1 MQFASQLLPL
11 SNRDSFEFAGVGH
24 LVADDPDIHQGG
36 NPQNDANYFVVY
48 PKRDVS
54 FRSELPVQEAQ
65 ALAVLLQA
73 LEEAYISAMRA
84 RGLDMVWLNI
94 QDNGNWS
101 LLADKPRHFHVH
113 LYGRCRTEVGQTP
126 GQALV
131 FPDPHS
137 TVYDENKQ
145 LDEGDLAAIIDRL
158 KTNIQKIAS
167 REKDQPYP
175 LR

>member
-1 MQFASQLLPL
+1 MSGTEPVIWSDENFEIRLP
-11 SNRDSFEFAGVGH
+11 NRPHVDRDDGGH
-24 LVADDPDIHQGG
+24 LVL
-36 NPQNDANYFVVY
+36 Y

-73 LEEAYISAMRA
+73 LEEAYLFAMRA

-101 LLADKPRHFHVH
+101 LLTDKPRHFHVH
-113 LYGRCRTEVGQTP
+113 LYGRCRTEHGQTP

-137 TVYDENKQ
+137 AIYDEKKQ
-145 LDEGDLAAIIDRL
+145 LDEGDIAAIIDRL
-158 KTNIQKIAS
+158 EANIQKLAS
-167 REKDQPYP
+167 QEHGQPYP

>member
-1 MQFASQLLPL
+1 MSGTEPVIWSDENFEIRLP
-11 SNRDSFEFAGVGH
+11 NRPHVDRDDGGH
-24 LVADDPDIHQGG
+24 L
-36 NPQNDANYFVVY
+36 VVY

-73 LEEAYISAMRA
+73 LEEAYLFAMRA

-101 LLADKPRHFHVH
+101 LLTDKPRHFHVH
-113 LYGRCRTEVGQTP
+113 LYGRCRTEHGQTP

-137 TVYDENKQ
+137 AIYDEKKQ
-145 LDEGDLAAIIDRL
+145 LDEGDIAAIIDRL
-158 KTNIQKIAS
+158 EANIQKLAS
-167 REKDQPYP
+167 QEHGQPYP

>member
-1 MQFASQLLPL
+1 MSGTEPVIWSDENFEIRLP
-11 SNRDSFEFAGVGH
+11 NRPHVDRDDGGH
-24 LVADDPDIHQGG
+24 L
-36 NPQNDANYFVVY
+36 VVY

-54 FRSELPVQEAQ
+54 FRRELPVQEAQ

-73 LEEAYISAMRA
+73 LEEAYLFAMRA

-101 LLADKPRHFHVH
+101 LLTDKPRHFHVH
-113 LYGRCRTEVGQTP
+113 LYGRCRTEHGQTP

-137 TVYDENKQ
+137 AIYDEKKQ
-145 LDEGDLAAIIDRL
+145 LDEGDIAAIIDRL
-158 KTNIQKIAS
+158 EANIQKLAS
-167 REKDQPYP
+167 QEHGQPYP

>member
-1 MQFASQLLPL
+1 MMSETEPVVWSDKHFEIRLPMRPHVD
-11 SNRDSFEFAGVGH
+11 RDDGGH
-24 LVADDPDIHQGG
+24 L
-36 NPQNDANYFVVY
+36 VVY
-48 PKRDVS
+48 PKRDVG
-54 FRSELPVQEAQ
+54 FRSELPVEEAQ

-73 LEEAYISAMRA
+73 LENAYILAMRS

-137 TVYDENKQ
+137 TVYDENRQ
-145 LDEGDLAAIIDRL
+145 LDEEDIAAIVDRL
-158 KTNIQKIAS
+158 EANIQKLAS
-167 REKDQPYP
+167 QEKDQPNP

>member
-1 MQFASQLLPL
+1 MGRGAVGRGSGLPCGQRAACE
-11 SNRDSFEFAGVGH
+11 STGDGRERGRRPHVDRDDGGH
-24 LVADDPDIHQGG
+24 L
-36 NPQNDANYFVVY
+36 VVY

-113 LYGRCRTEVGQTP
+113 LYGRCRTEHGQTP

-145 LDEGDLAAIIDRL
+145 LDEGDLAAILDRL
-158 KTNIQKIAS
+158 ESNIQKIAS

-175 LR
+175 LG

>member
-1 MQFASQLLPL
+1 VSGTEPVIWSDENFEIRLP
-11 SNRDSFEFAGVGH
+11 NRPHVDRDDGGH
-24 LVADDPDIHQGG
+24 L
-36 NPQNDANYFVVY
+36 VVY

-73 LEEAYISAMRA
+73 LEEAYLFAMRA

-101 LLADKPRHFHVH
+101 LLTDKPRHFHVH
-113 LYGRCRTEVGQTP
+113 LYGRCRTEHGQTP

-137 TVYDENKQ
+137 AIYDEKKQ
-145 LDEGDLAAIIDRL
+145 LDEGDIAAIIDRL
-158 KTNIQKIAS
+158 EANIQKLAS
-167 REKDQPYP
+167 QEHGQPYP

>member
-1 MQFASQLLPL
+1 MSTIEPVVWSDENFEIRLP
-11 SNRDSFEFAGVGH
+11 NRPHIDRDDGGH
-24 LVADDPDIHQGG
+24 L
-36 NPQNDANYFVVY
+36 VVY

-54 FRSELPVQEAQ
+54 FRSELPVHEAQ

-73 LEEAYISAMRA
+73 LEEAYLFAMRA

-101 LLADKPRHFHVH
+101 LLADKSRHLHVH
-113 LYGRCRTEVGQTP
+113 LYGRCRTEHGQTP

-145 LDEGDLAAIIDRL
+145 LDEEDLAAILDRL
-158 KTNIQKIAS
+158 ESNIQKLAS

-175 LR
+175 LG

>member
-1 MQFASQLLPL
+1 MSGTEPVIWSDENFEIRLP
-11 SNRDSFEFAGVGH
+11 NRPHVDRDDGGH
-24 LVADDPDIHQGG
+24 L
-36 NPQNDANYFVVY
+36 VVY

-73 LEEAYISAMRA
+73 LEEAYLFAMRA

-101 LLADKPRHFHVH
+101 LLTDKPRHFHVH
-113 LYGRCRTEVGQTP
+113 LYGRCRTEHGQTP

-137 TVYDENKQ
+137 AIYDEKKQ
-145 LDEGDLAAIIDRL
+145 LDEGDMAAIIDRL
-158 KTNIQKIAS
+158 EANIQKLAS
-167 REKDQPYP
+167 QEHGQPYP

>member
-1 MQFASQLLPL
+1 MSSTEPVVWINKHFEIRLP
-11 SNRDSFEFAGVGH
+11 NRPHVDREDGGH
-24 LVADDPDIHQGG
+24 L
-36 NPQNDANYFVVY
+36 VVY

-54 FRSELPVQEAQ
+54 FRSELPVQETQ

-101 LLADKPRHFHVH
+101 LLFDRPRHFHVH
-113 LYGRCRTEVGQTP
+113 LYGRCRTEHGQTS

-131 FPDPHS
+131 FPGPES
-137 TVYDENKQ
+137 SIYDENQ
-145 LDEGDLAAIIDRL
+145 PLNQGDLEAIVTRLESNL
-158 KTNIQKIAS
+158 KTLAFCDES
-167 REKDQPYP
+167 QPNP
-175 LR
+175 LTQ